1 MKLTTNRL
9 AVFGLMGALMF
20 LSRQV
25 TAALPNI
32 HLTGVF
38 IVVMTVVYGKLA
50 LYPLYTFIL
59 LEGLLAGFGTWWL
72 PYLYIWTV
80 LWGAVMLL
88 PKRMKPQTAAVVY
101 ALVCA
106 AHGFLF
112 GILYA
117 PAQALI
123 FGLTWE
129 GMLAWIAS
137 GFPFDLIHGAS
148 NLVCGMMIVPLVNV
162 VQKMDKAIQ

>member
-1 MKLTTNRL
+1 MKLNTNRI
-9 AVFGLMGALMF
+9 AVFGLMGALMYVA
-20 LSRQV
+20 RQ
-25 TAALPNI
+25 AMSALPNI

-38 IVVMTVVYGKLA
+38 IVVLTVVYRCQA

-59 LEGLLAGFGTWWL
+59 MEGLFGGFSTWWL

-88 PKRMKPQTAAVVY
+88 PRNMKPQTAAVVY
-101 ALVCA
+101 ALVCSC
-106 AHGFLF
+106 HGFLY
-112 GILYA
+112 GVLYA

-123 FGLTWE
+123 FGLSWE

-137 GFPFDLIHGAS
+137 GLTFDLIHGFS
-148 NLVCGMMIVPLVNV
+148 NLVCGVMIMPLVRV
-162 VQKMDKAIQ
+162 VQRMDKAIQ

>member
-1 MKLTTNRL
+1 MKLNTNRI
-9 AVFGLMGALMF
+9 AVFGLMGAL
-20 LSRQV
+20 LYVARQ
-25 TAALPNI
+25 AMSALPNI

-38 IVVMTVVYGKLA
+38 IVVLTVVYRRQA

-59 LEGLLAGFGTWWL
+59 MEGLFGGFNTWWL

-88 PKRMKPQTAAVVY
+88 PRNMKPRTAAFAY

-106 AHGFLF
+106 AHGFLY

-117 PAQALI
+117 PAHALI
-123 FGLTWE
+123 SGLDWA
-129 GMLAWIAS
+129 GMLAWIAY
-137 GFPFDLIHGAS
+137 GFPYDLIHGCS
-148 NLVCGMMIVPLVNV
+148 NLVCGIMIMPLVKV
-162 VQKMDKAIQ
+162 VQRMDKAIQ

>member
-20 LSRQV
+20 ISRQV
-25 TAALPNI
+25 MAALPNI

-38 IVVMTVVYGKLA
+38 IVVLTVVYGKLA
-50 LYPLYTFIL
+50 LYPLYTFVL
-59 LEGLLAGFGTWWL
+59 LEGLLAGFNTWWL

-88 PKRMKPQTAAVVY
+88 PKGMKPQTATVVY
-101 ALVCA
+101 TLVCA
-106 AHGFLF
+106 AHGFLY

-117 PAQALI
+117 PAQALL

-129 GMLAWIAS
+129 GMLAWIAA
-137 GFPFDLIHGAS
+137 GFTFDMIHGVS
-148 NLVCGMMIVPLVNV
+148 NLVCGLMIMPLVNIV
-162 VQKMDKAIQ
+162 RKMDKAIQ